1 MPRLPSSS
9 PPLERMMMTRTSLRP
24 MASVGLVAAVLGYVG
39 CAKTYETPE
48 RPASSVAAVS
58 APPAEV
64 AIQAPATPA
73 KPVVVPS
80 AEKVP
85 KIIADWSKQPPVAIL
100 LISGEQDGYP
110 DPCGCTEG
118 QLGGIGRRYDLIEK
132 LEAKNWPL
140 VKIDLGNLIHY
151 RGDSRGGL
159 AQETIKFS
167 VLHKALAM
175 MKYDAVALGPEDLKP
190 GVLETLGLLLNL
202 KEPRFLAA
210 NVKAADKELGES
222 IKATRYAKA
231 GFLTLG
237 ITAVLDPGS
246 YQTLQDANAALLEVK
261 SPDEVLPGVLAE
273 LKEKSQIKVLMVE
286 GPREEA
292 KRLAEKF
299 PGFDIV
305 VGTSESSD
313 PDERPETLHDGRT
326 LLITNIGKKGK
337 HVGLVGFFPESN
349 PRMQFRRQAL
359 DGKEFRQAEP
369 MRLLVDKEYQE
380 MLKAEGVVENFV
392 RSNPGATYLGAQ
404 ACQSCHPKTF
414 AKWASTKHAHAYEA
428 LTNNPR
434 RNREYDAECISCHTT
449 GFGYTSGWV
458 SAEKTPLLKGNQC
471 ENCHGPGSLHAAQPD
486 NLAYRKYPMKM
497 TAELADRNL
506 LCIKCHDEDNSPK
519 FKFASFYAQIYH
531 KGLDTYDDPKVHQ
544 GQPAQGVGPAQ

>member
-1 MPRLPSSS
+1 
-9 PPLERMMMTRTSLRP
+9 MTRTSLRP

-48 RPASSVAAVS
+48 KPAASVVATPVV
-58 APPAEV
+58 PAEV
-64 AIQAPATPA
+64 ATQAPATPA
-73 KPVVVPS
+73 KPVVAPS

-110 DPCGCTEG
+110 DPCGCTDG
-118 QLGGIGRRYDLIEK
+118 QLGGVGRRYDLIEK
-132 LEAKNWPL
+132 LEAKHWPL

-167 VLHKALAM
+167 ILHKALAM

-313 PDERPETLHDGRT
+313 PDERPETLHGGKT
-326 LLITNIGKKGK
+326 LLISNLGKKGK

-349 PRMQFRRQAL
+349 PKMQFRRVAL

-414 AKWASTKHAHAYEA
+414 AKWATTKHAHAYEA

-449 GFGYTSGWV
+449 GFGYNSGWV
-458 SAEKTPLLKGNQC
+458 STEKTPLLKGNQC
-471 ENCHGPGSLHAAQPD
+471 ENCHGPGSLHADQPD

-544 GQPAQGVGPAQ
+544 GQTAQGVAPAQ